1 MATDDEYRA
10 AIARVKNSPTHASK
24 RDWELVE
31 KAAKIAGELGNRAR
45 EALRGR

>member
-10 AIARVKNSPTHASK
+10 AIARVKNSPSNAGK

-31 KAAKIAGELGNRAR
+31 KAAKVSGDLGNRAR
-45 EALRGR
+45 DALKGR